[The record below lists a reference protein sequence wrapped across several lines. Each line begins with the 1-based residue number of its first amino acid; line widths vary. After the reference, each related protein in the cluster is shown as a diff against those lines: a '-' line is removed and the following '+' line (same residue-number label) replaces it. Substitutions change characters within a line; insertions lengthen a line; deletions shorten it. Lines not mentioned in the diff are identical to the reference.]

1 MIVIKTEQKEIPF
14 ADFPALDKLCWNE
27 EALDN

>member
-1 MIVIKTEQKEIPF
+1 MIVIKTEQKEILF
-14 ADFPALDKLCWNE
+14 ADFPELDNLCWNE